1 MVANS
6 RCEYQFYMW
15 QSRLEIKDE
24 VTIRN
29 CILKFNKAASSSSK
43 SPYCN
48 YNFPAKN
55 FSSRR
60 LCLLSCDPEIM
71 SQRSSLALEAV
82 KWCRSLSIYLKGLVM

>member
-6 RCEYQFYMW
+6 RCEYRFHMW

-29 CILKFNKAASSSSK
+29 CIFEFDKSPSSSSK

-48 YNFPAKN
+48 YNLPAKN

-71 SQRSSLALEAV
+71 SQRSSLALAAV
-82 KWCRSLSIYLKGLVM
+82 KWCRSLSIDLKGLVM